1 MFVKHEAGEGLAM
14 TESQTLQSAPSA
26 LAADYLIVGAGA
38 VGMAFVDT
46 LVHDTD
52 ATAIIMDRHHAPGGH
67 WNDAYPFV
75 RLHQPSSFYGVN
87 SRPLGQNAP
96 DTDPLNAGMTE
107 RASSTEILA
116 YYEQVMQSLLAT
128 GRVRYFPAC
137 EFMGGTHPQYSFRSL
152 VSGETRD
159 VTVRRK
165 RVDTTFI
172 GSVVPSTHPPRYA
185 VAPGVSCVPVN
196 GLARMAA
203 PRSTYVI
210 VGAGKTG
217 IDACLWLLERGV
229 SPDAI
234 VWIMPRDAWFV
245 DRAGLQK
252 GDGYFEATF
261 GNFARQM
268 EASAQASS
276 IDDLMDRLEAD
287 GVLLRL
293 DPSVKPTMYHGA
305 MVSRA
310 ELDKLRQIRQVV
322 RMGRIQRIEAE
333 RIVLDQGSLPTQ
345 PDWLYVDC
353 SSCGITRRPPEPV
366 FQGHTIVPQMVRTF
380 QPAFSTAFI
389 AHLESTMGD
398 EAEMNKLCTP
408 IPMSDVPRDWA
419 VMTVLNL
426 ANSYR
431 WSKNTELDKWVK
443 SVRLDAFSGMAASV
457 SFAQP
462 ERMQLLMRYAQN
474 AGAAAANLKKLLAES
489 AVPA

>member
-1 MFVKHEAGEGLAM
+1 M
-14 TESQTLQSAPSA
+14 TETQTLPGATAA
-26 LAADYLIVGAGA
+26 LTTDYLIVGAGA

-46 LVHDTD
+46 LIHDTD
-52 ATAIIMDRHHAPGGH
+52 ATAIIVDRHHAPGGH

-87 SRPLGQNAP
+87 SRPLGQGAL
-96 DTDPLNAGMTE
+96 DADPLNAGMTE

-116 YYEQVMQSLLAT
+116 YCEQVMQALLAT
-128 GRVRYFPAC
+128 GRVRYFPAS
-137 EFMGGTHPQYSFRSL
+137 EFIGGAHPQYRFRSQL
-152 VSGETRD
+152 SGEVRE

-185 VAPGVSCVPVN
+185 VSPGVSCIPVN
-196 GLARMAA
+196 GLARIAA

-234 VWIMPRDAWFV
+234 VWIMPRDPWLV
-245 DRAGLQK
+245 DRASVQK
-252 GDGYFEATF
+252 GDAHFEATF
-261 GNFARQM
+261 SNFAGQV

-276 IDDLMDRLEAD
+276 IDDLLGRLEAD
-287 GVLLRL
+287 GGLLRL
-293 DPSVKPTMYHGA
+293 DPTVKPTMYHGA
-305 MVSRA
+305 IVSRA
-310 ELDKLRQIRQVV
+310 ELARLRQIRQVV
-322 RMGRIQRIEAE
+322 RMGRIQRIEPE
-333 RIVLDQGSLPTQ
+333 RIVLDQGSLPAE

-353 SSCGITRRPPEPV
+353 SSCGITRRKPEPV
-366 FQGHTIVPQMVRTF
+366 FQGETIVPQMVRTF
-380 QPAFSTAFI
+380 QPTFSAAFI
-389 AHLESTMGD
+389 AHLESTMDD
-398 EAEMNKLCTP
+398 EAEMNQLCTP

-419 VMTVLNL
+419 VMMALNL

-431 WSKNTELDKWVK
+431 WSKFAELDKWVK
-443 SVRLDAFSGMAASV
+443 SARLDGFSGMAASV
-457 SFAQP
+457 TFAQP
-462 ERMQLLMRYAQN
+462 ERMQLLMRYGKS

-489 AVPA
+489 AAPA